1 MKTPFSI
8 FPLHRHLA
16 AVAVSLGFLG
26 LSAHAAL
33 IAAPATAP
41 GVAGAPAG
49 NTLPGAPPE
58 EDIFDIRPPIH
69 IAGEV
74 FWVGWA
80 AGTLA
85 AVGLGY
91 GVWRLLRGKLRMK
104 LPYEVA
110 LEKLLASRPPVPQ
123 SGAGAHL
130 LGPGLGGRTLL
141 YRANVPGTRRT
152 SNDRGVSLRSC
163 HQRRRPARRA
173 PRHPRRI
180 SRPLRSRKVRDV
192 AAQHPADGSHA
203 PKRPRLHPRHG
214 TARES
219 AASRNPGSRVPAGG
233 HPSLTTHPP

>member
-26 LSAHAAL
+26 LSAHAAP

-74 FWVGWA
+74 FWAGWA

-91 GVWRLLRGKLRMK
+91 GVWRLLRGKLRVK

-110 LEKLLASRPPVPQ
+110 LEKLLAARQFLSPEQAHTFSDLVSEVVRSFIEQTFPVRAAHRTTEEFLCDLVTNADGPLAGHRDTLGEFLGHCDLAKFAMWRLSIPQMEAMHQSARDFILATGQPVKARRPETRALGSRPAVTQ
-123 SGAGAHL
+123 A
-130 LGPGLGGRTLL
+130 
-141 YRANVPGTRRT
+141 
-152 SNDRGVSLRSC
+152 
-163 HQRRRPARRA
+163 
-173 PRHPRRI
+173 
-180 SRPLRSRKVRDV
+180 
-192 AAQHPADGSHA
+192 
-203 PKRPRLHPRHG
+203 
-214 TARES
+214 
-219 AASRNPGSRVPAGG
+219 
-233 HPSLTTHPP
+233 

>member
-26 LSAHAAL
+26 LSAHAAP

-41 GVAGAPAG
+41 GVAGAPGG

-74 FWVGWA
+74 FWAGWG
-80 AGTLA
+80 AGALA

-91 GVWRLLRGKLRMK
+91 GVWRLLRGQLRVK

-110 LEKLLASRPPVPQ
+110 LEKLLAARQFLSPQQARTFSDLVSEIVRSFIEQTFPVRAAHRTTEEFLCDLVTNADGPLAGHRDTLGEFLGNCDLAKFAMWRLSIPQMEAMLQSARDFILATGQPVKARRPETRALGSRPAVTQ
-123 SGAGAHL
+123 A
-130 LGPGLGGRTLL
+130 
-141 YRANVPGTRRT
+141 
-152 SNDRGVSLRSC
+152 
-163 HQRRRPARRA
+163 
-173 PRHPRRI
+173 
-180 SRPLRSRKVRDV
+180 
-192 AAQHPADGSHA
+192 
-203 PKRPRLHPRHG
+203 
-214 TARES
+214 
-219 AASRNPGSRVPAGG
+219 
-233 HPSLTTHPP
+233 

>member
-16 AVAVSLGFLG
+16 AVAASLGFLG
-26 LSAHAAL
+26 LSAHAAP

-74 FWVGWA
+74 FWAGWA
-80 AGTLA
+80 AGALA

-91 GVWRLLRGKLRMK
+91 GVWRLLRGQLRVK

-110 LEKLLASRPPVPQ
+110 LEKLLAARQ
-123 SGAGAHL
+123 FLSGEVALH
-130 LGPGLGGRTLL
+130 
-141 YRANVPGTRRT
+141 V
-152 SNDRGVSLRSC
+152 
-163 HQRRRPARRA
+163 RRA
-173 PRHPRRI
+173 SP
-180 SRPLRSRKVRDV
+180 VR
-192 AAQHPADGSHA
+192 
-203 PKRPRLHPRHG
+203 
-214 TARES
+214 
-219 AASRNPGSRVPAGG
+219 
-233 HPSLTTHPP
+233 